1 MKIIKKIIL
10 SLFMF
15 LYGVVDMFCK
25 TDGPP
30 LPSNKKPPGP
40 PKLPVDEN
48 IYVLLIIAL
57 FFGIYIIYNHKI
69 KTKTPM

>member
-1 MKIIKKIIL
+1 
-10 SLFMF
+10 MF

-30 LPSNKKPPGP
+30 APDTKRPPGP

-57 FFGIYIIYNHKI
+57 FFGTYIIYNHKL

>member
-1 MKIIKKIIL
+1 
-10 SLFMF
+10 MF
-15 LYGVVDMFCK
+15 LYGVVDVFCK

-30 LPSNKKPPGP
+30 PPPYKKPPPP

-48 IYVLLIIAL
+48 IYVLVIVAVLL
-57 FFGIYIIYNHKI
+57 GTYIIYNHMI

>member
-1 MKIIKKIIL
+1 
-10 SLFMF
+10 MF

-30 LPSNKKPPGP
+30 PPYKKPPRP